1 LPTVY
6 PPVARA
12 FDSVTLPVDLEI
24 DAAQSVNIPLQTLA
38 DALKRLQT
46 MHVANFAPVELNPS
60 FYSIRGASP
69 GKLSLAFPSDLW
81 CVVGGPGS
89 TTAEI
94 YISTSGELWES
105 VSGLITN
112 TPPGPVLIG
121 LNAVAHDETL
131 GVWVAVGDPEGGDAY
146 IVSSSSPQSAWTERA
161 TTVNASL
168 RSVASNGAGVFV
180 AVGDGGVLIRS
191 VDGTTWTTGAS
202 GTGNDLRK
210 VVWVGALSKW
220 IAVGGLGPT
229 ARIIWSAD
237 GIAWTIATNPGTA
250 ACHDVAWDGT
260 ALCATLVN
268 GTVLTSTNG
277 TSWTLVAA
285 PGYPAFASV
294 AIAGD
299 PSGVLLASA
308 LVGLY
313 ASFDHGASF
322 QSVGSAGAANN
333 VYGTMDVQAI
343 AFGNGRFVIAGGT
356 GSVGVGLR
364 RG

>member
-1 LPTVY
+1 MTTVL
-6 PPVARA
+6 
-12 FDSVTLPVDLEI
+12 LPVDLEP
-24 DAAQSVNIPLQTLA
+24 DVAQSVNVPFQTLA
-38 DALKRLQT
+38 DALTRLQT
-46 MHVANFAPVELNPS
+46 MHVSNFAPVELSPS
-60 FYSIRGASP
+60 FYAIRGASA

-81 CVVGGPGS
+81 CVVGGAGS
-89 TTAEI
+89 TTAEL

-112 TPPGPVLIG
+112 TPPGPVLIA

-146 IVSSSSPQSAWTERA
+146 LVSSSSPQSAWTERS
-161 TTVNASL
+161 TVVNASL

-191 VDGTTWTTGAS
+191 VDGTTWTEETS
-202 GTGNDLRK
+202 GTGNNLRK
-210 VVWVGALSKW
+210 VVWAGALSKW
-220 IAVGGLGPT
+220 IAVGGTGAT
-229 ARIIWSAD
+229 ARLIYSAN
-237 GIAWTIATNPGTA
+237 GIAWTTATTPGTA

-260 ALCATLVN
+260 ALCATCTD
-268 GTVLTSTNG
+268 GSVLTSTNG
-277 TSWTLVAA
+277 TSWALVAA

-294 AIAGD
+294 AIGGD

-308 LVGLY
+308 QFGLY
-313 ASFDHGASF
+313 ASFDHGANF
-322 QSVGSAGAANN
+322 DPVGSAGAANN

-343 AFGNGRFVIAGGT
+343 AFGNGRFVIAGGS
-356 GSVGVGLR
+356 GGVGVGLR